1 MEALCL
7 RLLGKDEHSAVPS
20 TWGADHMAGKFV
32 LKRSSNGKFHFNLQ
46 AGNGEIIATS
56 QQYESKMS
64 AEKGIESV
72 RANAV
77 SAILDD
83 QTEQSAPKAA
93 APKPAAPKPA
103 APKPAV
109 PKPAPPRSQTTAKA

>member
-1 MEALCL
+1 
-7 RLLGKDEHSAVPS
+7 
-20 TWGADHMAGKFV
+20 MAGKFV

-56 QQYESKMS
+56 QQYETKTS

-72 RANAV
+72 RANAA
-77 SAILDD
+77 SAMLDD
-83 QTEQSAPKAA
+83 QTEQSAPAA
-93 APKPAAPKPA
+93 TPMPAAS
-103 APKPAV
+103 KPAV